1 QAGVRILER
10 GGTAVDAAIA
20 ANAVLGVVDP
30 EMNGIGGDLF
40 AIVYEA
46 ATDSLHGLN
55 ASGWT
60 PAGLSAAALK
70 ARGIHE
76 MPQHGIFSVTVPG
89 AVAGWSALHER
100 FGRIP
105 LTDVLAPAICYA
117 DEGFPVSDIV
127 AGRWARWRD
136 KLAAGDESARTY
148 LIDGH
153 TPAAGAIFANRELA
167 ASLRRVAQSGCAGF

>member
-1 QAGVRILER
+1 MAGRSKVATRYGIVAANQPLAAQAGVRILER

-89 AVAGWSALHER
+89 AATQR
-100 FGRIP
+100 
-105 LTDVLAPAICYA
+105 
-117 DEGFPVSDIV
+117 
-127 AGRWARWRD
+127 AGRREPGEWDRVRRPDRARRD
-136 KLAAGDESARTY
+136 PPGRNGHAGGHRAGRRRRLVGAA
-148 LIDGH
+148 
-153 TPAAGAIFANRELA
+153 
-167 ASLRRVAQSGCAGF
+167 